1 MFHICVAC
9 PSTPGN
15 NIQWNYNEV
24 NHGKGPTIKEK
35 VVQQVKSGRI
45 VVDSPKSFAMYASS
59 IIKSIITL
67 YLPKKDIFEEPP
79 GIENAPYIKDTL
91 DAHKVKRKKDHQGII
106 VLEF

>member
-1 MFHICVAC
+1 
-9 PSTPGN
+9 
-15 NIQWNYNEV
+15 
-24 NHGKGPTIKEK
+24 
-35 VVQQVKSGRI
+35 
-45 VVDSPKSFAMYASS
+45 MYASS